1 MTVVLD
7 SNIWISAF
15 RFRGRPLQ
23 LVEMGLDGR
32 VDIAVSLSIIDE
44 TLRVMSDKFRA
55 KPLELDRA
63 LAIMTASS
71 RMVEPIVL
79 VKAVKDDPNDDHVV
93 GCAIAAG
100 ADAIITGDKDLLRM
114 VEYQGIK
121 MLRLGAF
128 LRRSQAKG

>member
-1 MTVVLD
+1 
-7 SNIWISAF
+7 
-15 RFRGRPLQ
+15 
-23 LVEMGLDGR
+23 MGLDGR